1 MKMNSSHLRILRT
14 TYSILVRVATEVE
27 KSMYQFY
34 QLFDLAVGVHLLQL
48 VVYFHPNDLEPKAR
62 QPNDVWLWWGYLD
75 LIFF

>member
-1 MKMNSSHLRILRT
+1 
-14 TYSILVRVATEVE
+14 
-27 KSMYQFY
+27 MYQFD